1 LIGVYII
8 NIDVA
13 IILFSI
19 TTIIFIYVS
28 YKQYKELYLEKKYKK
43 IMLHICNEAKNK
55 LKFFNSK
62 SSNNTAYAV
71 VTTSI
76 HIYYLFL
83 MYNCVNKKIH
93 VTYNDDDVLIIKDTY
108 YKIDYYNTESEQI
121 ITNIDEII

>member
-1 LIGVYII
+1 MIFLKTTIKEFYVILILYLSITFLLIGVYII

-83 MYNCVNKKIH
+83 MYNCVNKKFMLHIMT
-93 VTYNDDDVLIIKDTY
+93 V
-108 YKIDYYNTESEQI
+108 S
-121 ITNIDEII
+121 